1 MTSDSDG
8 LTTPAPA
15 AAPWLSPAVFLATCG
30 GVGRLGLAPGTAG
43 AAVGAVL
50 AAGLAASELPLAV
63 EAAALVAINAVGVPI
78 CTRAVALLGRGSDP
92 GAIVYDEAA
101 SLPLGLLVVP
111 PSARSP
117 LLIAAAFLLHR
128 LFDISKL
135 PPGRQLERLPA
146 GLGIMA
152 DDWAAS
158 AWMAVGLI
166 AIRWLTR
173 VGGPPW
179 I

>member
-1 MTSDSDG
+1 MPTDPD
-8 LTTPAPA
+8 PIANPA
-15 AAPWLSPAVFLATCG
+15 ATAPPWLSPAVFLATCG

-43 AAVGAVL
+43 AAVGALAAAVL
-50 AAGLAASELPLAV
+50 AAARLPLPL
-63 EAAALVAINAVGVPI
+63 EAALLVAINVLGVPI

-92 GAIVYDEAA
+92 GAIVFDEAA

-111 PSARSP
+111 AAARSP
-117 LLIAAAFLLHR
+117 VMLAVAFLLHR

-158 AWMAVGLI
+158 AWMALGLVTL
-166 AIRWLTR
+166 RWLAR
-173 VGGPPW
+173 VGGLSW

>member
-1 MTSDSDG
+1 MGSQN
-8 LTTPAPA
+8 APL
-15 AAPWLSPAVFLATCG
+15 PFLAFAG
-30 GVGRLGLAPGTAG
+30 GLAGHVWRCGAAGAGTGTAG
-43 AAVGAVL
+43 AAVGAVI
-50 AAGLAASELPLAV
+50 AAGLAAWELPLAV
-63 EAAALVAINAVGVPI
+63 EAALLVAVNAVGVPI
-78 CTRAVALLGRGSDP
+78 CTRAVALLGLGSDP

-111 PSARSP
+111 AAARSP
-117 LLIAAAFLLHR
+117 LVIAAAFLLHR

-158 AWMAVGLI
+158 AWMAATLVAL
-166 AIRWLTR
+166 RWLAQA
-173 VGGPPW
+173 GGMPW